1 MRILQAILIAALLLA
16 FSTASAAEMEGVPSG
31 EMRNLL
37 ASATTPGAGS
47 SQDFTE
53 SQPNAE
59 EELALRDIIE
69 LAFERNPEIR
79 AARASWR
86 AMVEMYPQATSLPDP
101 NLKLNWFPEP
111 IETRNGSND
120 FAIQLMQM
128 IPNPRRLDLMGDIT
142 LTRAE
147 MARVSYEKTVRDV
160 LTDIMTSYF
169 ELGYLQNAIDIA
181 ATNEQ
186 LFEQLVELGS
196 LEYSNASIGLS
207 ELYSAE
213 SRLAQAE
220 YEEMLLMELLYS
232 ERSNM
237 RNLLGVDPDYPIPAV
252 IQPYPQIADLNL
264 EQLRESALDHRHEL
278 EMAGISVEIADLGVS
293 LARAMDDPNFSL
305 GLMYNFI
312 GTSPMDDAMRTNGDD
327 AWGVMFGIS
336 IPIWGQRNNARI
348 DQAQWE
354 LERALAKLEDQENQA
369 YADVDRLYWRLQNQ
383 RRLVELYRNTLLP
396 EAISAAELS
405 QTWYEDGQ
413 IPFSNLVETRLVVQ
427 NFQLAFARAEA
438 DYLKS
443 LVELQK
449 LTGLPVFGDSQEAAE
464 Q

>member
-1 MRILQAILIAALLLA
+1 MRIFQVILTVALLLA
-16 FSTASAAEMEGVPSG
+16 FSSASAASTEGFPSG

-47 SQDFTE
+47 SQSFSE
-53 SQPNAE
+53 SRPNAD
-59 EELALRDIIE
+59 EELALRDFIE
-69 LAFERNPEIR
+69 LAFERNPEIQ

-86 AMVEMYPQATSLPDP
+86 AMVEMYPQVTSLPDP
-101 NLKLNWFPEP
+101 NLNLSWFPEP
-111 IETRNGSND
+111 IETRNGSKD
-120 FAIQLMQM
+120 FGLQLMQM

-160 LTDIMTSYF
+160 LTNIMTSYF

-181 ATNEQ
+181 ATNKQ
-186 LFEQLVELGS
+186 LFEQLVELGN

-220 YEEMLLMELLYS
+220 YEELLLMELLYS

-237 RNLLGVDPDYPIPAV
+237 RNLLGVDPDYPVPAV
-252 IQPYPQIADLNL
+252 IQPYPQITDLNL
-264 EQLRESALDHRHEL
+264 EQLRESALDYRHEL
-278 EMAGISVEIADLGVS
+278 EMAGISVEIFDLGVS
-293 LARAMDDPNFSL
+293 LARTMDDPDFSL

-312 GTSPMDDAMRTNGDD
+312 GTSPMDDTMRTSGDD
-327 AWGVMFGIS
+327 AWGIMVGIS
-336 IPIWGQRNNARI
+336 IPIWDGRNDAMI
-348 DQAQWE
+348 DQAEQE
-354 LERALAKLEDQENQA
+354 LESALANLEDQENQA

-383 RRLVELYRNTLLP
+383 QRLVELYRNILLP
-396 EAISAAELS
+396 EAITAVELS
-405 QTWYEDGQ
+405 QTWYENEQ
-413 IPFSNLVETRLVVQ
+413 IPFSNLVETRMVIQ
-427 NFQLAFARAEA
+427 NFQLALARAEA
-438 DYLKS
+438 DYFKS
-443 LVELQK
+443 LAELQK
-449 LTGLPVFGDSQEAAE
+449 LTGLPVFGDSQEVAE